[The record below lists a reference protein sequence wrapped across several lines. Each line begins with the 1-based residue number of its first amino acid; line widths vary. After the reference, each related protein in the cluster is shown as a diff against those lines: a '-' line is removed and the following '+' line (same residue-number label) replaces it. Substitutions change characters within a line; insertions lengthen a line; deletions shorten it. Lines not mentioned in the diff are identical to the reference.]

1 MSFKFIASGH
11 GFGLPHTDESF
22 WNRDLGNCLDYTN
35 NYSGNSK
42 PDETNYNYLTELYG
56 TVDGSI
62 PAGSGIAG
70 TGSTEDATGDGST
83 EGAAGTSATSP
94 ERDVGNR
101 GRRSL
106 FHAVENE
113 SRRREIESKWK
124 TIDDIVNDTSN
135 DTIRSRRLEA
145 MEGWRLLHRSA
156 YGEAHEI
163 DLGHNYRAQIHML
176 LA

>member
-1 MSFKFIASGH
+1 MIFLTHVLSVQSTASGH

-42 PDETNYNYLTELYG
+42 PDDTNYEYLTELYG

-70 TGSTEDATGDGST
+70 DGSS
-83 EGAAGTSATSP
+83 EGAADSSANSP
-94 ERDVGNR
+94 EQNVGNR

-106 FHAVENE
+106 FRAVENE
-113 SRRREIESKWK
+113 YRRRDLETKWK
-124 TIDDIVNDTSN
+124 EIDEIVNDTS
-135 DTIRSRRLEA
+135 RSRRLEA
-145 MEGWRLLHRSA
+145 VEGWRLLHRSL

-163 DLGHNYRAQIHML
+163 DLGDNYRVQVHML